1 MSIQAETLKIVKDR
15 VAVLIG
21 KKGVTKKFIEEKTNT
36 KIHIESQECIV
47 TIKLIEG
54 SPDPLGAWK
63 ARDICKAI
71 SRGFSPER
79 SYRLLDD
86 DEILEIIKIS
96 NLVGKNPKRIKRIKS
111 RLIGENGKTRTIL
124 EESTDVF
131 ITIYG
136 DTIALIGTL
145 SDDSLKIAKKAISMI
160 IEGLSHST
168 VYTFLQKKR
177 RFLNKSKMSMWKTFA
192 YNEDDI

>member
-1 MSIQAETLKIVKDR
+1 MSIQAETLKVVKDR

-21 KKGVTKKFIEEKTNT
+21 KKGTTKKFIEEKTFTN
-36 KIHIESQECIV
+36 INIESKDCIV
-47 TIKLIEG
+47 TIKPAKDT
-54 SPDPLGAWK
+54 PDPLGVWK

-86 DEILEIIKIS
+86 DEILEIISIS

-124 EESTDVF
+124 EESTGVF

-136 DTIALIGTL
+136 DTIGLIGSL
-145 SDDSLKIAKKAISMI
+145 SDESMKIVKKAISMI
-160 IEGLSHST
+160 IEGVSHST

-177 RFLNKSKMSMWKTFA
+177 RFLNKSKLSMWKTFA
-192 YNEDDI
+192 FDEEDI